1 MVTKRTFE
9 DGCMSK
15 AQVCEY
21 LGISLAT
28 LDREIKKNS
37 IKSLTIGSRRLFTR
51 QWSMI
56 IWPQKWEPDRWLTTR
71 QPSATGA

>member
-37 IKSLTIGSRRLFTR
+37 IKSLTIGSRRLFTPAMVNDYLA
-51 QWSMI
+51 SKM
-56 IWPQKWEPDRWLTTR
+56 
-71 QPSATGA
+71 GA